1 MYLHLKIPG
10 IPDMDSQSTYWG
22 ADSGISGGSSGAG
35 SPAASTPPLIEEI
48 GITEPTGYTYP
59 QASNFPNNSH
69 ANLQQHYNGDLVYQ
83 QQQQQQQQTT
93 QQIPITT
100 SHQDCSNLQPQP
112 QQQQSPTSML
122 QQHVRCVGD
131 GLGLVVRPKRRNTA
145 NKKERRRTQ
154 SINNAF
160 ADLRDCIPNV
170 PADTKLSKIKTLRLA
185 ASYIGYLMAVL
196 DSDEGEEPQTFR
208 AEILSSGRRNKSQAG
223 LVSYFVYIFYLDV
236 TFRFVSEFEKNQF
249 FFLLNRATQRCT

>member
-1 MYLHLKIPG
+1 MA
-10 IPDMDSQSTYWG
+10 DVDSQSTYWA

-48 GITEPTGYTYP
+48 GIQETNYSPQYTQSTYP
-59 QASNFPNNSH
+59 TNSLPNDHYVDFVYNQQ
-69 ANLQQHYNGDLVYQ
+69 QQHQTSSQ
-83 QQQQQQQQTT
+83 QQQQQQQQS
-93 QQIPITT
+93 T
-100 SHQDCSNLQPQP
+100 SSSLNENQHHQFSQCRETNSDKVQTSMMLN
-112 QQQQSPTSML
+112 PTSML
-122 QQHVRCVGD
+122 QQHVQRHIID
-131 GLGLVVRPKRRNTA
+131 GLGMVVRPKRRNTA

-185 ASYIGYLMAVL
+185 ASYIGYLMTVL

-208 AEILSSGRRNKSQAG
+208 AEILSSARRNKSQGG
-223 LVSYFVYIFYLDV
+223 LVSKIYAYIF
-236 TFRFVSEFEKNQF
+236 
-249 FFLLNRATQRCT
+249 

>member
-1 MYLHLKIPG
+1 MTKEDFNSNISIPG
-10 IPDMDSQSTYWG
+10 PVGVPDPVEVHSTYWPA

-48 GITEPTGYTYP
+48 GVPESHYSPSSQSSHYSTNNQYNNHHQMTSGHSYP
-59 QASNFPNNSH
+59 VQLIHQYSNQPEVRQQNDFASGS
-69 ANLQQHYNGDLVYQ
+69 LQSDPLQHL
-83 QQQQQQQQTT
+83 
-93 QQIPITT
+93 
-100 SHQDCSNLQPQP
+100 
-112 QQQQSPTSML
+112 
-122 QQHVRCVGD
+122 RD
-131 GLGLVVRPKRRNTA
+131 GMIVRPKRRNTA

-208 AEILSSGRRNKSQAG
+208 AEILSSGRRNKSQQNT
-223 LVSYFVYIFYLDV
+223 VSIKKI
-236 TFRFVSEFEKNQF
+236 S
-249 FFLLNRATQRCT
+249 FLSQIHFTSQ